1 MRWGVAKSW
10 PPAAAVSETD
20 AHAMPRRRVDA
31 GHEGEAFYRKA
42 ALQNVEFN
50 MTAWL
55 RADKARSNSAGS
67 PTQPRRFTLTFR

>member
-1 MRWGVAKSW
+1 M
-10 PPAAAVSETD
+10 
-20 AHAMPRRRVDA
+20 DA
-31 GHEGEAFYRKA
+31 GHEGEAFYSKA

-67 PTQPRRFTLTFR
+67 SGAQPRRFTLTFR